1 MAVAAV
7 AVAMAV
13 AANTTD
19 VFHPAEVK
27 CTKINSLY
35 FMEQCRARINSMY
48 LSICVYNKMVAC

>member
-7 AVAMAV
+7 AAVAMAV

-19 VFHPAEVK
+19 VFYPAEVK

-35 FMEQCRARINSMY
+35 FLFYGTVSGKDKFDVFVDLC
-48 LSICVYNKMVAC
+48 L